1 MHCIRGQVPLR
12 IGSCIVVLVAGLL
25 PACSARAAPVK
36 PDALTPVQRTQVVQ
50 TVRDAM
56 KSDPSILREAILALQ
71 ADNARVEAEADSAA
85 IARRREALFD
95 PRDPSTGNARGRVVI
110 AEFFDPACP
119 YCRELAPAMAHFLAK
134 YSDVRLDYK
143 DLPILG
149 PASELG
155 SRALLAAQRQGA
167 YEPLRDAIMRDP
179 RDITIDTIRDHAQE
193 LGLNWALLRHDMD
206 DAAIARK
213 LAANK
218 SLAEA
223 LGVDGTPSFVIGGRI
238 VAEADMTQIA
248 DAVSAARRGD
258 APKESRMPR

>member
-1 MHCIRGQVPLR
+1 M
-12 IGSCIVVLVAGLL
+12 LVAGLL
-25 PACSARAAPVK
+25 AACSARAAPAK
-36 PDALTPVQRTQVVQ
+36 PGALTPAQRTQVVQ
-50 TVRDAM
+50 IVRDAM
-56 KSDPSILREAILALQ
+56 KNDPSILREAILALQ

-95 PRDPSTGNARGRVVI
+95 PRDPSTGNARGSVVI

-119 YCRELAPAMAHFLAK
+119 YCRELAPQMTRFLAK
-134 YSDVRLDYK
+134 YGDVRLDYK

-149 PASELG
+149 PGSELG
-155 SRALLAAQRQGA
+155 SRALLAAQRQGT

-179 RDITIDTIRDHAQE
+179 RDITIETIREHAQK

-206 DAAIARK
+206 DPAIGRK

-218 SLAEA
+218 GLADA

-238 VAEADMTQIA
+238 VAEADMAQIA
-248 DAVSAARRGD
+248 DAVSAARRGE
-258 APKESRMPR
+258 APRESRMPR